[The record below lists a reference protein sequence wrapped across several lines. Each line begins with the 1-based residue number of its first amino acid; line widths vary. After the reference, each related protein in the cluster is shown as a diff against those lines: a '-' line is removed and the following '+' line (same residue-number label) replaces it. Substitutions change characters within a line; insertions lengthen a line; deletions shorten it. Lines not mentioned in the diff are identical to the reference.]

1 MDVEKQVPVGGRG
14 LHPSLHIVNWMLW
27 SNLTVLFNK
36 AIIDTGFRYP
46 ILLTCWHLIFASIAT
61 QLLARYTPL
70 LDSRHSLAMTS
81 RLYLP
86 TLLPIGI
93 FYSGSLVCSNLVY
106 LHLSVAFTQM
116 LKSAAPV
123 VALFVAWAW
132 RLQEPS
138 VGALV
143 NMLVMM
149 AGVGMASVGEV
160 RFSLVGFLLQLA
172 GTIFEVIRLAMIQV
186 MLSNKGLK
194 MEPLVGLYYYAPICA
209 AMNVFVAIPT
219 ELPYFRREHLT
230 PWLAGV
236 LVLNALTAFMLNI
249 ASVFLIGKTSGLTM
263 TMAGILKN
271 MLLIVASV
279 LIWQTRITLLQAA
292 GYSLALAGLV
302 YYSAGR
308 EVLARARQ
316 VSASAAAVLAE
327 WCLDN
332 RVGIIV
338 LTGCASLVMVYGLLR
353 LYGAAAGEL
362 VLSMA

>member
-1 MDVEKQVPVGGRG
+1 MDVEKQASAGGRG
-14 LHPSLHIVNWMLW
+14 LHPGLYIVNWMLW

-36 AIIDTGFRYP
+36 AIIDSGFT
-46 ILLTCWHLIFASIAT
+46 ILLTCWHLIFACIAT

-70 LDSRHSLAMTS
+70 LDSRHSLAMTG

-86 TLLPIGI
+86 TLVPIGI

-106 LHLSVAFTQM
+106 VHLSVAFTQM

-138 VGALV
+138 VGALL
-143 NMLVMM
+143 NMLVMV
-149 AGVGMASVGEV
+149 AGVGIASVGEV
-160 RFSLVGFLLQLA
+160 RFSLVGFLLQLG
-172 GTIFEVIRLAMIQV
+172 GTIFEAIRLAMMQV

-209 AMNVFVAIPT
+209 AMTVFVAIPT
-219 ELPYFRREHLT
+219 EMPSFRWEHLT
-230 PWLAGV
+230 PGLAGV

-263 TMAGILKN
+263 TLAGILKN
-271 MLLIVASV
+271 ILLIVASV
-279 LIWQTRITLLQAA
+279 LIWQTHITLLQAA
-292 GYSLALAGLV
+292 GYTLALAGLI
-302 YYSAGR
+302 YYSTGR
-308 EVLARARQ
+308 EVLTRARQ
-316 VSASAAAVLAE
+316 VFASTGAVLAE
-327 WCLDN
+327 WCIHN
-332 RVGIIV
+332 SVGIMV
-338 LTGCASLVMVYGLLR
+338 LAICASLVVVYGLVR
-353 LYGAAAGEL
+353 LYGAAAGDL